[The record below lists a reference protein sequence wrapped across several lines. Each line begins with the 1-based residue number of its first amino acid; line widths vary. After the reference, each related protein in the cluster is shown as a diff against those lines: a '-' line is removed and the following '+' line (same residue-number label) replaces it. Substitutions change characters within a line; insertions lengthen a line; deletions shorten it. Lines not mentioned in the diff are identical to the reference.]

1 MEEIQVLEK
10 VLIVMLNN
18 EPSEELFSYRLSE
31 INNLVVASN
40 YEIVDTIIQNK
51 SSVDKRTYVGKGKL
65 DEIKQEIVALEE
77 NGTIIENV
85 IFESEL
91 SPIQIK
97 NIEDYLDKVIIDRT
111 MLILDIFE
119 RRAKTKEAYLQVKI
133 AKLKYMLPR
142 LVGSRNYLSR
152 TGGGGGGAS
161 GARRGSGE
169 TKLELDHRHIENQ
182 ILKAKAELDEIV
194 KNRKEN
200 RKLRSSNG
208 IKVVS
213 LVGYTNAGKS
223 STINYIL
230 NNYHT
235 VKTDGID
242 KQVFVKNMLF
252 ATLETAT
259 RRVKLENN
267 HEFLI
272 TDTIGFVSNLP
283 HHLVESFKSTLEE
296 IKDSDLII
304 HIIDAGSPYMDLQID
319 TTLKVLTDLNVT
331 NIPIINVYNKVDLVT
346 DYFIGKIDKN
356 DSVCISSKTGRGY
369 DELIHLIDEK
379 LYDSLHDVTF
389 LIPYD
394 KGEIVNNLMEVANV
408 KKVDYLENGT
418 LVDVVV
424 SDYIY
429 NLYKNYLT
437 HEWLKNA
444 KKLILAFFLFIFL
457 KFHHNVDT

>member
-18 EPSEELFSYRLSE
+18 EPSEELFSYRLNE
-31 INNLVVASN
+31 INNLVTASN
-40 YEIVDTIIQNK
+40 YEVVDTIIQNK
-51 SSVDKRTYVGKGKL
+51 SNVDKRTYVGKGKL
-65 DEIKQEIVALEE
+65 DEIKQEILALEE
-77 NGTIIENV
+77 NGTIIESV

-208 IKVVS
+208 VKVVS

-235 VKTDGID
+235 AKNENLD

-304 HIIDAGSPYMDLQID
+304 HIIDASSPYMDLQID
-319 TTLKVLTDLNVT
+319 TTLKVLADLNVT

-356 DSVCISSKTGRGY
+356 DSVCISSKTGKGY
-369 DELIHLIDEK
+369 DELIHLIEEK

-389 LIPYD
+389 LVPYE
-394 KGEIVNNLMEVANV
+394 KGDIVNNLMEVANV
-408 KKVDYLENGT
+408 RKVDYLENGT
-418 LVDVVV
+418 KVDAVV

-437 HEWLKNA
+437 RE
-444 KKLILAFFLFIFL
+444 
-457 KFHHNVDT
+457 